1 LPVRDKPGILRL
13 GTWGDQGPFMKV
25 GIAVA
30 VLVAVAAALGLGF
43 YYYWVGQQLDDIR
56 SRLVTE
62 TQLEHPDEPETTS
75 GIRLAPIQ
83 CARVYDL
90 RANPIARRLRG
101 DEIRGMWRHCEKI
114 ADMASGLDKLEK
126 KLPQ

>member
-1 LPVRDKPGILRL
+1 
-13 GTWGDQGPFMKV
+13 MKI

-30 VLVAVAAALGLGF
+30 VVLALATLAGLGI
-43 YYYWVGQQLDDIR
+43 YYYRVGLDLDDIS
-56 SRLVTE
+56 SRLVTPE
-62 TQLEHPDEPETTS
+62 QLEDPDAPETTS

-101 DEIRGMWRHCEKI
+101 DEIRALWAHCEKI
-114 ADMASGLDKLEK
+114 ADMASGLDKLRTPKPGE
-126 KLPQ
+126 

>member
-1 LPVRDKPGILRL
+1 
-13 GTWGDQGPFMKV
+13 MKV
-25 GIAVA
+25 GIAAA
-30 VLVAVAAALGLGF
+30 VLIAIAGLVGLGA
-43 YYYWVGQQLDDIR
+43 YYYWVGQELDDIR

-62 TQLEHPDEPETTS
+62 AQLETPDEPATTS

-101 DEIRGMWRHCEKI
+101 DEIRGMWAYCEKI
-114 ADMASGLDKLEK
+114 ADMASGLDRHRK
-126 KLPQ
+126 PSP

>member
-1 LPVRDKPGILRL
+1 MR
-13 GTWGDQGPFMKV
+13 V
-25 GIAVA
+25 GIAAA
-30 VLVAVAAALGLGF
+30 VLLAAAALIGLGY
-43 YYYWVGQQLDDIR
+43 YYYWVGQELDDIR
-56 SRLVTE
+56 GRLVTE
-62 TQLEHPDEPETTS
+62 AQLAQPDDPATTS

-101 DEIRGMWRHCEKI
+101 DEIRGMWAHCEKI
-114 ADMASGLDKLEK
+114 ADTASGLNGPQK